1 MFDIIYNGIAT
12 LWHTMQMIFLYGIA
26 GLLII
31 FVCYFFYRLE
41 QESAKDK
48 ANK

>member
-1 MFDIIYNGIAT
+1 MEMFLNI
-12 LWHTMQMIFLYGIA
+12 WHVMQMIFLYGIA

-41 QESAKDK
+41 QETIKDREEK
-48 ANK
+48 GNN